1 MKIIYHFIIFLMK
14 KFKFLTKSEKFFDRF
29 LIRIL
34 FEKTFQNLS
43 FQIYIILSIFKN
55 MYFLIS
61 LYLYIFKYISILS
74 NSNLIIYILYLSNL
88 YQIIFKYWF
97 QIIYFVY
104 HSGVCPQMGTFLR
117 PPLENYFPSILFFI
131 REVHNI
137 NLR

>member
-1 MKIIYHFIIFLMK
+1 MKIIYHFIIFLIK
-14 KFKFLTKSEKFFDRF
+14 KFKFLTKSEKIFDRF

-43 FQIYIILSIFKN
+43 FQIYILIYFQY

-61 LYLYIFKYISILS
+61 LYLYIFKYIFILS
-74 NSNLIIYILYLSNL
+74 NSNFIIYILYLSNL
-88 YQIIFKYWF
+88 YQIIFKYQF

-117 PPLENYFPSILFFI
+117 PLLENYFSGILFFI

>member
-14 KFKFLTKSEKFFDRF
+14 KFNFLTKSEKFFNRF

-43 FQIYIILSIFKN
+43 FQIYILIYFQN

-61 LYLYIFKYISILS
+61 LYLYIFKYISILF
-74 NSNLIIYILYLSNL
+74 NSNLIIYILYLLNL
-88 YQIIFKYWF
+88 YQIIFKYWL

-104 HSGVCPQMGTFLR
+104 HSGVCPQMGTFFWDLLLR
-117 PPLENYFPSILFFI
+117 IYFQIYYFLYEKYI
-131 REVHNI
+131 TLI
-137 NLR
+137 